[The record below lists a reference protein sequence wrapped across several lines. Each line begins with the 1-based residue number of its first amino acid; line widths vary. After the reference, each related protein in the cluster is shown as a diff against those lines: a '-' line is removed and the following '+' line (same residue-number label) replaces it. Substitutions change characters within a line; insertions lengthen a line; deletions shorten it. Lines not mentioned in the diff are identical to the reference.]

1 MGIDS
6 KSILIVED
14 EAILAMEYI
23 VLVREMGY
31 NVTRIAFNG
40 QDAIWISKQYRPDVV
55 LMDITLAGTMNGI
68 DAAEVIQTQFDI
80 PVVFI
85 TGNSDR
91 DTKERASGINPAGY
105 LQKPLN
111 ENELKA
117 TLDNIL
123 NVDSFRKS
131 PSVSGQKIMWRSDR
145 T

>member
-1 MGIDS
+1 MDMNS

-23 VLVREMGY
+23 IIVREMGY

-40 QDAIWISKQYRPDVV
+40 QDAIWLSGQYRPDVV

-68 DAAEVIQTQFDI
+68 DAAQVIQAQLDI

-91 DTKERASGINPAGY
+91 DTQERAVGINPAGY
-105 LQKPLN
+105 LRKPLN
-111 ENELKA
+111 EMKLKA
-117 TLDNIL
+117 TLEHIL
-123 NVDSFRKS
+123 NVDS
-131 PSVSGQKIMWRSDR
+131 SGSLLQRMDNN
-145 T
+145 

>member
-1 MGIDS
+1 MGMDS

-23 VLVREMGY
+23 IIVREMGY

-40 QDAIWISKQYRPDVV
+40 QDAIWLSGQYRPDVV
-55 LMDITLAGTMNGI
+55 LMDITLAGTMDGI
-68 DAAEVIQTQFDI
+68 DAAQVIQAQFDI

-91 DTKERASGINPAGY
+91 DTQERASGIKPAGY

-111 ENELKA
+111 ENKLKT

-123 NVDSFRKS
+123 NIDS
-131 PSVSGQKIMWRSDR
+131 SGSLLQRMDNN
-145 T
+145 